1 MPTGVARFPGRQR
14 TVRRQRKAV
23 TCSRCGWRW
32 VPYGRAVPAR
42 CANQTCRSPYWQTPR
57 RDRPKEDA

>member
-57 RDRPKEDA
+57 RKGPQP